1 MFNIQYLLKH
11 GAQQRHYSKGQII
24 FYEGDEVKYFFVI
37 VEGKVKMINTNA
49 DNKEFIQGIF
59 YERQSFGEPSLF
71 TVEQTSP
78 STAIADSDVEIL
90 RLEKNSFFKL
100 LKANFDLHLEI
111 TKALAEKIQFKIII
125 SKEISG
131 YKPEHRLETL
141 FQYLKRNSVKH
152 KNKTTL
158 DLTRQEL
165 ANLTGLRVE
174 TVIRAVK
181 KLESEGKLKI
191 VNRKIYLE

>member
-24 FYEGDEVKYFFVI
+24 FYEKDEVKYFFVI
-37 VEGKVKMINTNA
+37 IKGKVKVINTND

-59 YERQSFGEPSLF
+59 YEGQSFGEPSLF
-71 TVEQTSP
+71 TVEQTYP
-78 STAIADSDVEIL
+78 STAIADSDIEIL
-90 RLEKNSFFKL
+90 RLEKAAFLKL
-100 LKANFDLHLEI
+100 LKTNFDLHFET
-111 TKALAEKIQFKIII
+111 TKALAEKNQFKIII

-141 FQYLKRNSVKH
+141 FQYLKDNSVKH
-152 KNKTTL
+152 KNKAVIN
-158 DLTRQEL
+158 LTRQEL

-181 KLESEGKLKI
+181 KLEGEGKLKI
-191 VNRKIYLE
+191 VNRKIYL

>member
-1 MFNIQYLLKH
+1 MNINFLLRH

-24 FYEGDEVKYFFVI
+24 FFEGDEAKYLFVI
-37 VEGKVKMINTNA
+37 IEGKVKMINTND

-71 TVEQTSP
+71 TDEQTYP
-78 STAIADSDVEIL
+78 STAIADSDVEII
-90 RLEKNSFFKL
+90 RLEKSAFLKL
-100 LKANFDLHLEI
+100 LKNNFDLHLEI
-111 TKALAEKIQFKIII
+111 TKALAERVQFKIII

-141 FQYLKRNSVKH
+141 FQYLKHNSIKH
-152 KNKTTL
+152 KNKTEI

-181 KLESEGKLKI
+181 KLEGEGKLKI
-191 VNRKIYLE
+191 VNRKICIE

>member
-1 MFNIQYLLKH
+1 MFNVQYLLKH

-24 FYEGDEVKYFFVI
+24 FYEVDEVRYFLVI
-37 VEGKVKMINTNA
+37 IKGKVKMINTN
-49 DNKEFIQGIF
+49 DHNKEFIQGIF
-59 YERQSFGEPSLF
+59 YEEQSFGEPSLF
-71 TVEQTSP
+71 TVEQTYP
-78 STAIADSDVEIL
+78 STAIADSDVEVI
-90 RLEKNSFFKL
+90 RLEKDNFLKL
-100 LKANFDLHLEI
+100 LKTNFDLHLEI
-111 TKALAEKIQFKIII
+111 TKALAEKVQFKIII

-141 FQYLKRNSVKH
+141 FQYLKCNSVKH
-152 KNKTTL
+152 KNKAEI

-181 KLESEGKLKI
+181 KLEGEGKLKI
-191 VNRKIYLE
+191 VNRKICIE

>member
-1 MFNIQYLLKH
+1 MFNIQYLLEH
-11 GAQQRHYSKGQII
+11 GAQQRHYLKGQII
-24 FYEGDEVKYFFVI
+24 FYEGYEVKYFFVI
-37 VEGKVKMINTNA
+37 VEGKVKMINTNV

-59 YERQSFGEPSLF
+59 YEGQSFGEPSLF

-90 RLEKNSFFKL
+90 RLEKNAFLKL
-100 LKANFDLHLEI
+100 LKNNFDLHLET
-111 TKALAEKIQFKIII
+111 TKAIAEKVQFKIII

-131 YKPEHRLETL
+131 HKPEHRLETL

-152 KNKTTL
+152 INKTAI

-181 KLESEGKLKI
+181 RLEGEGKLKI